1 MQYALFGPAEGERI
15 VFVHGYSCPSP
26 IFEKLSKSLA
36 NDGYR
41 VLTYDLWGRGYSD
54 SPASVYNEGLYMAQL
69 EFLIQQVG
77 WSNSRFNV
85 VGLSLGGAIATSYTS
100 FRSELVKR
108 LILVG
113 PAGLMAKEDV
123 PIYTKLFN
131 YPTFVKLWT
140 SPIFQ
145 PLAIKA
151 LSRWSAAHKGSNA
164 AESKDAEEFAMKI
177 AQIATDQITRH
188 SGFFRALINTA
199 KDYPLM
205 ELDSRYK
212 KVGQLSTPVYALWGD
227 ADVTVPF
234 RHSQKLTQYIPRALI
249 FVYEGGGHNILMTNP
264 ERAHGD
270 VLSILE
276 DRPRPHP
283 RSRP

>member
-1 MQYALFGPAEGERI
+1 MWLDFHSEVRRAPT
-15 VFVHGYSCPSP
+15 FVTSESETNQK
-26 IFEKLSKSLA
+26 I
-36 NDGYR
+36 
-41 VLTYDLWGRGYSD
+41 T
-54 SPASVYNEGLYMAQL
+54 
-69 EFLIQQVG
+69 
-77 WSNSRFNV
+77 NS
-85 VGLSLGGAIATSYTS
+85 GAIATSYTS

-227 ADVTVPF
+227 ADVVSWFKDVSIQVCRANLTF
-234 RHSQKLTQYIPRALI
+234 FIADCTLQTLSKIDSIHSTSSNFCLRRRWSQHSYDQP
-249 FVYEGGGHNILMTNP
+249 
-264 ERAHGD
+264 
-270 VLSILE
+270 
-276 DRPRPHP
+276 
-283 RSRP
+283 